1 MLSLYVKE
9 YVTFMYE
16 DCCLSKI
23 TVVITNKIV
32 LNCAKKKKKKA
43 KDGHICETAGVLN
56 ISLHNYVNKWGDKR
70 LQHMNME

>member
-32 LNCAKKKKKKA
+32 LNCAKKKEKKKPRMVTSV
-43 KDGHICETAGVLN
+43 K
-56 ISLHNYVNKWGDKR
+56 
-70 LQHMNME
+70 LQEF

>member
-32 LNCAKKKKKKA
+32 LNCAKKKKKKSQ
-43 KDGHICETAGVLN
+43 G
-56 ISLHNYVNKWGDKR
+56 
-70 LQHMNME
+70 